1 MILQMYI
8 RLLASKVKEAQVLF
22 LVVLPQQKQKNNHMD
37 SNSLSRRIAHELLH
51 IGAVKIRPHE
61 PFRWSFGW
69 LSPIY
74 CDNRLT
80 LSYPALRSQIKE
92 GLAGLVREHFP
103 QAEGIAGV
111 ATAGIP
117 QGALVADALNLPFCY
132 VRSKPKEHGMGNQ
145 IEGRFDEGQAIVVV
159 EDLIS
164 TGGSSLKAVEA
175 LRAAGARV
183 LGVIAVVTYGFEHA
197 HEAFE
202 QAGIT
207 YYTLTDYKQII
218 EAYAQQEGMDEATRQ
233 LLNRWRLMP
242 ERWQP

>member
-1 MILQMYI
+1 
-8 RLLASKVKEAQVLF
+8 
-22 LVVLPQQKQKNNHMD
+22 MD
-37 SNSLSRRIAHELLH
+37 LNSLSHRIAEELLR

-61 PFRWSFGW
+61 PFRWSSGW

-80 LSYPALRSQIKE
+80 LSYPSLRSEIKQ
-92 GLAGLVREHFP
+92 GLVALIREHFP
-103 QAEGIAGV
+103 GVEGIAGV

-183 LGVIAVVTYGFEHA
+183 LGVVAVVTYGFEHA
-197 HEAFE
+197 REAFE
-202 QAGIT
+202 HAGIP
-207 YYTLTDYKQII
+207 YYTLTDYAKII
-218 EAYAQQEGMDEATRQ
+218 EVYGQQQGMDDTTRQ
-233 LLNRWRLMP
+233 LLNRWRLAP
-242 ERWQP
+242 DRWQV

>member
-1 MILQMYI
+1 
-8 RLLASKVKEAQVLF
+8 
-22 LVVLPQQKQKNNHMD
+22 MD
-37 SNSLSRRIAHELLH
+37 SQTLSSRIAEELLR

-61 PFRWSFGW
+61 PFRWSSGW

-80 LSYPALRSQIKE
+80 LSYPSLRSEIKE
-92 GLAGLVREHFP
+92 GLVKLIREHFA

-164 TGGSSLKAVEA
+164 TGGSSLQAVEA
-175 LRAAGARV
+175 LRAAGAQV
-183 LGVIAVVTYGFEHA
+183 LGVVAVVTYGFEHA
-197 HEAFE
+197 REAFE
-202 QAGIT
+202 QAKVP
-207 YYTLTDYKQII
+207 YYTLTDYRHII
-218 EAYAQQEGMDEATRQ
+218 EAYGRHQGMDEATRE
-233 LLNRWRLMP
+233 LLNRWRLTP
-242 ERWQP
+242 DRWQP